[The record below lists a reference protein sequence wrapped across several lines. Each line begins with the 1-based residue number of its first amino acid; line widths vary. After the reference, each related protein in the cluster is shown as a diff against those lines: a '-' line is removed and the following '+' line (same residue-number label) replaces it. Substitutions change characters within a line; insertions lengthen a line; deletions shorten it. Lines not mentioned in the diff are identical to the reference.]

1 MLDQQ
6 TLEYPH
12 GVNFINNAWV
22 PSSGEGVE
30 TLNPADKDDIVGIV
44 PDSTP
49 EDVEAAISA
58 AERALPGWASTPGPV
73 RGDILRRWS
82 DLIG

>member
-12 GVNFINNAWV
+12 RVNFINNAWA
-22 PSSGEGVE
+22 PSSGVGVE
-30 TLNPADKDDIVGIV
+30 ALNPADKDDVVGIV

-58 AERALPGWASTPGPV
+58 AENALHSWA
-73 RGDILRRWS
+73 
-82 DLIG
+82 